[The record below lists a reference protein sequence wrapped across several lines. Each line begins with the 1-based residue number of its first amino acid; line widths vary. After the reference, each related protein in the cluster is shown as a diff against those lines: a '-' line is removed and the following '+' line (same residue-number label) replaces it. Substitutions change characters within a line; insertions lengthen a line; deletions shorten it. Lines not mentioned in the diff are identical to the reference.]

1 MGYTIEFVL
10 LLVLLLAISLK
21 SSAVQSWLASNVA
34 TYMEKELNAKVR
46 IDKVNFNF
54 YDLVTLE
61 GFYVEDLH
69 GDTLIYVPE
78 LECGIESFSLE
89 DRNLV
94 LSEVNL
100 NSAVIGLKQYKGEED
115 LNFQF
120 LADYFEDPDTTKS
133 KHPWKVRLNRIKL
146 NRTDFSFADLNDKS
160 KVYGVDFED
169 IHLKNMTV
177 NLANFHQEADTTYF
191 DMDEFGFTD
200 KSGFKLSKLSAKVHI
215 SDKKLELMKFNLITE
230 YSNLVA
236 DQLTF
241 EYDSFDDFDDFVT
254 KVRMKSTIYPSVLH
268 LSDLAYFVP
277 ELEGVYQPIQLKGK
291 IKGKVSDLKIKD
303 LELKISDSVYF
314 KGDIFIEGLPDIE
327 NALIAIQIDELMA
340 NRSELILVE
349 LPPYDGTKFF
359 DLPREMDH
367 MGQIRG
373 KGSFLGTIND
383 FVAYAELKTDIG
395 TVKTDIHF
403 VKDFETN
410 KIYYKGDLLTSN
422 FNMGTYFEEPSLGII
437 TANLYIDAVGFD
449 LENLKATVKG
459 SINEIGLSDYVY
471 HDIIIDGKFAKD
483 FYDGLIKLDDPNI
496 ELEYNGYVNFG
507 RNPVYDFK
515 ASIKNAAITKI
526 NLAELTGLDFFNRE
540 NNTLLCATIVAK
552 AEGADL
558 DNFRGKVNIFD
569 LSIYE
574 DGVDYELQYV
584 KMTARNV
591 RNSTDKMFELASPQ
605 FLLAV
610 TGDYTFDNV
619 STHFNNLVATI
630 APTYVKRIEF
640 KEPVTES
647 FKFNADLIDVS
658 LYTELF
664 MPNLEIA
671 KRTSLL
677 GNYSSA
683 KNYFDFE
690 FYSNRILYDGN
701 LVEKI
706 SIEADKS
713 METAEKIDMKLGI
726 ANFGLSG
733 EDSTYQNIKLH
744 SVINKEFIQ
753 SDLSWKNSNGET
765 DGNIVLDADII
776 NPVKFNLTMKPSFA
790 SLNGDKWSMNR
801 TRTILIDSVDINIV
815 NEIEFFNGKQKVGV
829 QGVIAN
835 NVKDKLNFN
844 IENFRMNNFSY
855 MNEDSS
861 RVDFFGEINGT
872 GFVKNIY
879 KSLILDSDIKI
890 DSLGVNKE
898 LIGDLTLNNKLMN
911 DTIQDKLFAKKGF
924 KGPRIH
930 SVGNLVRKNI
940 PALAIRGDYY
950 FESKKGD
957 NLDYKLTFTETNLAF
972 LNAFMPSDISNFN
985 ALASGIVNVKGR
997 PEKMDL
1003 DGWLNFENGA
1013 VKVEMLNTNYFFG
1026 GKVNIDKDM
1035 IYFDR
1040 MPIEDARGNHAS
1052 ANGTLIHNY
1061 FENWN
1066 YDFTL
1071 DFEKLLCLN
1080 TTEEQNS
1087 LYYGKAYASG
1097 DLEVEGYGDKIN
1109 IDVRATSEKGTKVV
1123 LPLYGASEVSLSD
1136 FVTFIS
1142 TDTTQEEERSV
1153 SLDGITMNFDL
1164 DVTDEAE
1171 VKIVFNKTA
1180 GDEMIGKGVGHINM
1194 VIDPLGEFKMYGQYS
1209 VVDAFYRFTLLD
1221 VINKNFAVR
1230 KGGTINWYGDPY
1242 NADLNLQAVYKVKT
1256 SLFDIMPPDIADDY
1270 RKATDVNCIMNFKNS
1285 LYAPDISFDIE
1296 VPKADENAR
1305 SMINS
1310 IRSTDQELSKQF
1322 FALLVMNKFM
1332 PLGGSSNREHTSAN
1346 AFSTPSEL
1354 LSSQL
1359 SNWLS
1364 QISDEFD
1371 IGVNYRPG
1379 TNITGEQ
1386 VELAFSTQFFDDK
1399 VTVSTN
1405 VGVSQGTSVNPNNQL
1420 IGDFNVEVKLDED
1433 GNMRVR
1439 GFNESNQFDIAN
1451 VTQAPFTQ
1459 GVGVFYTEE
1468 FDKLNETKTWLFV
1481 KGIFNKEMRE
1491 ERRRRKA
1498 IKQEKRKEGEI
1509 DKELDKTIED
1519 NNVEFQ

>member
-1 MGYTIEFVL
+1 M
-10 LLVLLLAISLK
+10 LVLLVALSLK

-34 TYMEKELNAKVR
+34 SYMEEELNATVR

-78 LECGIESFSLE
+78 LECGIESFSMD
-89 DRNLV
+89 DRMLV

-100 NSAVIGLKQYKGEED
+100 NSAVIGLKQYEGEED

-120 LADYFEDPDTTKS
+120 LVDYFEDPDTTKS
-133 KHPWKVRLNRIKL
+133 QHPWKVRMNRIKL
-146 NRTDFSFADLNDKS
+146 NRTDFSFADYNDKS

-169 IHLKNMTV
+169 IHLKKLTV
-177 NLANFHQEADTTYF
+177 NLTDFHQEADTTYF
-191 DMDEFGFTD
+191 SIDEFGFND
-200 KSGFKLSKLSAKVHI
+200 KSGFNLSKLAADVHI

-230 YSNLVA
+230 YSHLTA

-254 KVRMKSTIYPSVLH
+254 KVKIKSNIYPSVLH

-291 IKGKVSDLKIKD
+291 VKGKVSDLKVKD

-314 KGDIFIEGLPDIE
+314 KGDFFIEGLPDIE

-340 NRSELILVE
+340 NRAELIEIE
-349 LPPYDGTKFF
+349 LPPYDGTQFL
-359 DLPREMDH
+359 DLPSNLDH
-367 MGQIRG
+367 LGQIRG
-373 KGSFLGTIND
+373 KGNFLGTLND
-383 FVAYAELKTDIG
+383 FVAYAEVHTNIG
-395 TVKTDIHF
+395 SVKTDIHF
-403 VKDFETN
+403 VRDLEKN

-422 FNMGTYFEEPSLGII
+422 FNMGTYFEEPSLGVI
-437 TANLYIDAVGFD
+437 TADLDIDAVGLD
-449 LENLKATVKG
+449 IESLKATVKG
-459 SINEIGLSDYVY
+459 SIREIGLSDYVY
-471 HDIIIDGKFAKD
+471 HDIIIDGKFAQD
-483 FYDGLIKLDDPNI
+483 FYDGIIKLNDPNI
-496 ELEYNGYVNFG
+496 DLEYDGYVNFG

-515 ASIKNAAITKI
+515 ASIRDAAITKI

-540 NNTLLCATIVAK
+540 NNTLMCATIVAK

-558 DNFRGKVNIFD
+558 DNFRGKVNIYD
-569 LSIYE
+569 LSLYE
-574 DGVDYELQYV
+574 NQTDYELQYV
-584 KMTARNV
+584 KLTARNI
-591 RNSTDKMFELASPQ
+591 RNSTDKMLELASPQ
-605 FLLAV
+605 FAIVV

-619 STHFNNLVATI
+619 TSHFNNFASTF
-630 APTYVKRIEF
+630 APKYVERAVF
-640 KEPVTES
+640 KKPVEES
-647 FKFNADLIDVS
+647 FKFSAELIDVS
-658 LYTELF
+658 LYTKLF
-664 MPNLEIA
+664 FPYLEIA
-671 KRTSLL
+671 KRTSLT
-677 GNYSSA
+677 GAYSS
-683 KNYFDFE
+683 KNDYFNLE
-690 FYSNRILYDGN
+690 FYSDRIYYDSN
-701 LVEKI
+701 VVQNI
-706 SIEADKS
+706 SIVADRS
-713 METAEKIDMKLGI
+713 METAEKIDLHLNV
-726 ANFGLSG
+726 ANLALPGT
-733 EDSTYQNIKLH
+733 DSSYQNISYNAL
-744 SVINKEFIQ
+744 INGDFIQ
-753 SDLSWKNSNGET
+753 SDLTWKNVNGDT
-765 DGNIVLDADII
+765 DGNLVLDLDII
-776 NPVKFNLTMKPSFA
+776 ETDKFNMTLKPSYA
-790 SLNGDKWSMNR
+790 SFSDKKWIMNN
-801 TRTILIDSVDINIV
+801 TRSILIDSSTVKIP
-815 NEIEFFNGKQKVGV
+815 EMIEFYNKQQKIGL
-829 QGVIAN
+829 QGVIADN
-835 NVKDKLNFN
+835 QKEKLNFV
-844 IENFRMNNFSY
+844 IEKFRMDNFSY
-855 MNEDSS
+855 MNADSS
-861 RVDFFGEINGT
+861 RVDFFGEMDGS
-872 GFVKNIY
+872 GFVSNLY
-879 KSLILDSDIKI
+879 KGIILEADLGI

-898 LIGDLTLNNKLMN
+898 LIGDLKLRN
-911 DTIQDKLFAKKGF
+911 VLDNENR
-924 KGPRIH
+924 RI
-930 SVGNLVRKNI
+930 SSEGNLVRKNI
-940 PALAIRGDYY
+940 PALEISGFYY
-950 FESKKGD
+950 LDKKEN
-957 NLDYKLTFTETNLAF
+957 NLDYLLKFKETNLVF
-972 LNAFMPSDISNFN
+972 LNAFLPPDISNFN
-985 ALASGIVNVKGR
+985 ALATGNVRVNGT

-1003 DGWLNFENGA
+1003 KGYLNFDNGA
-1013 VKVEMLNTNYFFG
+1013 VKVNMLNTSYFFA
-1026 GKVNIDKDM
+1026 GKVNIENDM

-1040 MPIEDARGNHAS
+1040 MPIEDVRGNKAS
-1052 ANGTLIHNY
+1052 ANGTLIHDY

-1071 DFEKLLCLN
+1071 DFKKLLCLN

-1087 LYYGKAYASG
+1087 LYFGKAYASG
-1097 DLEVEGYGDKIN
+1097 DIEVEGYDNKIN
-1109 IDVRATSEKGTKVV
+1109 IEVRAKSEKGTKVV

-1136 FVTFIS
+1136 FVTFVS
-1142 TDTTQEEERSV
+1142 QDTTQKTEKGV

-1164 DVTDEAE
+1164 DITEEAE

-1180 GDEMIGKGVGHINM
+1180 GDEMIGKGEGHITM
-1194 VIDPLGEFKMYGQYS
+1194 VIDPLGEFNMYGQYS
-1209 VVDAFYRFTLLD
+1209 VIDAFYRFTLLD
-1221 VINKNFAVR
+1221 VINKNFDVR

-1270 RKATDVNCIMNFKNS
+1270 RKATEVNCIMNFKNS
-1285 LYAPDISFDIE
+1285 LYAPDIKFDIE
-1296 VPKADENAR
+1296 VPKSDENAR

-1310 IRSTDQELSKQF
+1310 IRSSEQELSKQF

-1332 PLGGSSNREHTSAN
+1332 PLGGSSNREHTTAS

-1468 FDKLNETKTWLFV
+1468 FDKLSETKTWLAV
-1481 KGIFNKEMRE
+1481 RSIFNKEARE
-1491 ERRRRKA
+1491 ERKRRKA
-1498 IKQEKRKEGEI
+1498 IKREKKKEKEI
-1509 DKELDKTIED
+1509 EEGLKGMEED
-1519 NNVEFQ
+1519 NVPVDENM